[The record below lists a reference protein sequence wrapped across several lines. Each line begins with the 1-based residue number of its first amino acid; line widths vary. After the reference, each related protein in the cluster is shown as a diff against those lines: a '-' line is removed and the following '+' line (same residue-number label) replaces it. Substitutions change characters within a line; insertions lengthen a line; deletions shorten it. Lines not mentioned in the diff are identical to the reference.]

1 MQKWEYKFHT
11 HLFRMDRDRTDRD
24 IRTMLDGLD
33 DYGAK
38 GWELVTLVPHSHS
51 VLDAVF
57 EPHRNIP
64 FDSYR
69 KRPIE
74 E

>member
-1 MQKWEYKFHT
+1 MQKWEYNCHT
-11 HLFRMDRDRTDRD
+11 HLFRMDRDCTDRD
-24 IRTMLDGLD
+24 IRTMLDGID
-33 DYGAK
+33 DYGAE
-38 GWELVTLVPHSHS
+38 GWELVTLVPHNHS

-64 FDSYR
+64 FHSYW
-69 KRPIE
+69 KRSIE